1 MCPSCIQSRC
11 SGHATVLLTAVC
23 STIQELTAA
32 KIEGMRAA
40 SAEAYRH
47 IDEAAAACNNQ
58 PKKQLHAVRPTA
70 PGMPLSFGSQIHR
83 VQVKFS
89 AASAKTAVDD
99 AFQEERSAV
108 AVRARDALSLV
119 LTSLEVCA
127 DGDAGAHAALAP
139 ALLHAVQSVQSQGSV
154 KFVLLPPQGGKA
166 GVGTV
171 VHDRSP

>member
-1 MCPSCIQSRC
+1 M
-11 SGHATVLLTAVC
+11 LLTAVG

-40 SAEAYRH
+40 SAEAYRR
-47 IDEAAAACNNQ
+47 IDEAAAACTNQ
-58 PKKQLHAVRPTA
+58 PNNKQLHAVRPTA

-83 VQVKFS
+83 AQVKSS

-119 LTSLEVCA
+119 LTTLEVCA
-127 DGDAGAHAALAP
+127 DGDVGANAALAP
-139 ALLHAVQSVQSQGSV
+139 ALLHALQSVQSQGSV
-154 KFVLLPPQGGKA
+154 QFVLLPPQGGKP
-166 GVGTV
+166 GVGKITRT
-171 VHDRSP
+171 HASI